1 MREPAS
7 RPWSGLTSLVL
18 VVTLLAGCASPTLRR
33 AERLAEDGEWDKAV
47 VAYRDALKTDPFD
60 EALKDKLEAAKQQAA
75 VPHYSNGR
83 RALEERRIAD
93 ALTEFKA
100 ALGLDP
106 TKVEH
111 HTGMADALRLKEAND
126 QLHMADKLLN
136 LGRTEEALTAY
147 ERAVE
152 LDPHLT
158 QALTHIT
165 EITAQQRSTKMFGGS
180 SQPISLRSRRLQK
193 SNRSQ

>member
-1 MREPAS
+1 MCELAS

-33 AERLAEDGEWDKAV
+33 AERLAEEGEWDKAV
-47 VAYRDALKTDPFD
+47 AVYREALKHDPFD
-60 EALKDKLEAAKQQAA
+60 EALKNKLEGAKQQAA
-75 VPHYSNGR
+75 VPHYTNGR

-106 TKVEH
+106 TKLEH

-126 QLHMADKLLN
+126 QLHTADKLLN
-136 LGRTEEALTAY
+136 LGRSEEA
-147 ERAVE
+147 
-152 LDPHLT
+152 
-158 QALTHIT
+158 
-165 EITAQQRSTKMFGGS
+165 
-180 SQPISLRSRRLQK
+180 SQPMNGP
-193 SNRSQ
+193 SNSIRI